1 MRGASGWLRLRRGAV
16 SDALA
21 PATHYAVFLPLSLAT
36 ASFTA
41 HPLWPFAVLAICLG
55 TIVGLVSFVRV
66 HAFFALIIAA
76 ILAGVLTHQL
86 PGEYG
91 TLPATPKKERS
102 HWVQA
107 AELTTEGFGNIA
119 AKIGIVI
126 ALASV
131 IGTCLVESGAADK
144 VVRRFLALCGEKHA
158 AFALL
163 CSSYV
168 LSIPL
173 FFETFFML
181 LLPLARALRVRM
193 GRDYMLFV
201 LAICCGGT
209 VTHSLV
215 APHPGPLA
223 MAENLHLDLGQTIF
237 FGILAGIIP
246 MLVGWGVAR
255 WASRRLDVPMRETGG
270 VSVAELEGMVARRE
284 DELPSLAWS
293 LAPVLTPIVLIAGAS
308 FLGVLGF
315 KQSSPGVY
323 AVLEFLGN
331 RIIALVIGAALAVY
345 LLMRRRGWGMAQ
357 VTKAI
362 SEPFAVAGVIILIA
376 SAGGAFGYMLKN
388 AGVGEAIKHVAEGR
402 HISLILLAWTV
413 SAVIR
418 IAQGSATVAMITTS
432 SMIFP
437 MISAPG
443 AIHYHPMYIYLA
455 IGFGSKM
462 LSWMNDSGF
471 WTVSKL
477 SGFTEKETLQSWT
490 IIVSAI
496 SFTGLLLTLLGAA
509 VLPFR

>member
-1 MRGASGWLRLRRGAV
+1 LPPRAISE
-16 SDALA
+16 ALA
-21 PATHYAVFLPLSLAT
+21 AAVFSPIPLAAALTS
-36 ASFTA
+36 S
-41 HPLWPFAVLAICLG
+41 PLWPFAVLAICLAAI
-55 TIVGLVSFVRV
+55 IVLVSVVRV

-86 PGEYG
+86 PGETG
-91 TLPATPKKERS
+91 TLPGTPKKERS

-107 AELTTEGFGNIA
+107 AELTTEGFGNVA
-119 AKIGIVI
+119 AKIGVVI

-144 VVRRFLALCGEKHA
+144 VVRRFLAVCGEKRA
-158 AFALL
+158 GTALL
-163 CSSYV
+163 GSSYV
-168 LSIPL
+168 LSIPI

-181 LLPLARALRVRM
+181 LLPIARALRVRT
-193 GRDYMLFV
+193 GKDYMLFV

-223 MAENLHLDLGQTIF
+223 MAENLHLDLGHTIVI
-237 FGILAGIIP
+237 GILAGIIP
-246 MLVGWGVAR
+246 AWVGWLVAR
-255 WASRRLDVPMRETGG
+255 WAARRLDVPMRDTGG
-270 VSVAELEGMVARRE
+270 VSLADLEEMVARRE
-284 DELPSLAWS
+284 DQLPSLAAS
-293 LAPVLTPIVLIAGAS
+293 LTPVLLPIGLIGGAS

-315 KQSSPGVY
+315 KEHSPGIY
-323 AVLEFLGN
+323 GVLEFLGN
-331 RIIALVIGAALAVY
+331 RNVALIIGAALAVL
-345 LLMRRRGWGMAQ
+345 LLMRQRRWDMAK
-357 VTKAI
+357 V
-362 SEPFAVAGVIILIA
+362 SEIIGPPFATAGVIILIS
-376 SAGGAFGYMLKN
+376 SAGGAFGFMLRN
-388 AGVGEAIKHVAEGR
+388 AGVGDAIRFVSEGR

-432 SMIFP
+432 GIVFP
-437 MISAPG
+437 MINAPG
-443 AIHYHPMYIYLA
+443 AIHYHPMYIFLA

-496 SFTGLLLTLLGAA
+496 SFSGLLLTLFAAA
-509 VLPFR
+509 VMPFR

>member
-1 MRGASGWLRLRRGAV
+1 MS
-16 SDALA
+16 
-21 PATHYAVFLPLSLAT
+21 
-36 ASFTA
+36 ASFLAAATSTIS
-41 HPLWPFAVLAICLG
+41 LWPFAILAICLV
-55 TIVGLVSFVRV
+55 TIIVLVSFVRV

-76 ILAGVLTHQL
+76 VLAGVLTEKL

-91 TLPATPKKERS
+91 TLPATPHKERS

-107 AELTTEGFGNIA
+107 AELATEGFGNIA
-119 AKIGIVI
+119 AKIGVVI
-126 ALASV
+126 ALAAV

-144 VVRRFLALCGEKHA
+144 VVRRFLAFCGEKRA
-158 AFALL
+158 GSALL
-163 CSSYV
+163 GSSYV
-168 LSIPL
+168 LSIPI

-181 LLPLARALRVRM
+181 LLPIARALRVRT

-223 MAENLHLDLGQTIF
+223 MAENLHLDLGHTIVI
-237 FGILAGIIP
+237 GIVAGIIP
-246 MLVGWGVAR
+246 ACMGWLVASAVA
-255 WASRRLDVPMRETGG
+255 RRLDVPMRETGG
-270 VSVAELEGMVARRE
+270 VSMADLEEMVARPE
-284 DELPSLAWS
+284 KDLPSLAAS
-293 LAPVLTPIVLIAGAS
+293 LTPVLLPIVLIGSAS

-315 KQSSPGVY
+315 KNFYPGIF
-323 AVLEFLGN
+323 AFLEFVGN
-331 RIIALVIGAALAVY
+331 RNVALIIGAALAVA
-345 LLMRRRGWGMAQ
+345 LVMKQRKWTMAK
-357 VTKAI
+357 VTEI
-362 SEPFAVAGVIILIA
+362 IGPPFATAGVIILIA

-388 AGVGEAIKHVAEGR
+388 AGVGDAIKALAEGR
-402 HISLILLAWTV
+402 AVNLVLLAWGV

-418 IAQGSATVAMITTS
+418 VAQGSATVAMITTS
-432 SMIFP
+432 SMIYP

-443 AIHYHPMYIYLA
+443 AISFHPMYIYLA

-490 IIVSAI
+490 LIVSTI
-496 SFTGLLLTLLGAA
+496 SVTGLILTLIGAA
-509 VLPFR
+509 FFPFK

>member
-1 MRGASGWLRLRRGAV
+1 MFSPFLVAALSATSAAS
-16 SDALA
+16 
-21 PATHYAVFLPLSLAT
+21 
-36 ASFTA
+36 
-41 HPLWPFAVLAICLG
+41 LWPFAVLAICLVV
-55 TIVGLVSFVRV
+55 IVVLVTVVRV
-66 HAFFALIIAA
+66 HAFFALICAA
-76 ILAGVLTHQL
+76 MLAGLLSAKL

-91 TLPATPKKERS
+91 TLPATPQKERS

-119 AKIGIVI
+119 AKIGVVI

-144 VVRRFLALCGEKHA
+144 VVRRFLALCGEQRA
-158 AFALL
+158 GTALL
-163 CSSYV
+163 GSSYV
-168 LSIPL
+168 LSIPI

-181 LLPLARALRVRM
+181 LLPLARGLRVRT
-193 GRDYMLFV
+193 GKDYMLFV

-223 MAENLHLDLGQTIF
+223 MAENLHLDLGHTIVV
-237 FGILAGIIP
+237 GIVAGIIP
-246 MLVGWGVAR
+246 ALIGWMVAR
-255 WASRRLDVPMRETGG
+255 RIAREVDAPMRETGG
-270 VSVAELEGMVARRE
+270 VLLTDLEEMVARRE
-284 DELPSLAWS
+284 DQLPSLAWS
-293 LAPVLTPIVLIAGAS
+293 LAPVLVPILLIGGAS
-308 FLGVLGF
+308 FMAVLGGRETF
-315 KQSSPGVY
+315 PNAF

-331 RIIALVIGAALAVY
+331 RNVALIIGAALAVA
-345 LLMRRRGWGMAQ
+345 LVMKQRGWSMSK
-357 VTKAI
+357 VSEVI
-362 SEPFAVAGVIILIA
+362 SPPFATAGVIILIS

-388 AGVGEAIKHVAEGR
+388 AGVGDAIKMLADGR
-402 HISLILLAWTV
+402 NVNLVLLAWFV

-432 SMIFP
+432 SMIYP
-437 MISAPG
+437 MISHPG
-443 AIHYHPMYIYLA
+443 ALPYHPMYIYLA
-455 IGFGSKM
+455 IGFGSKI

-490 IIVSAI
+490 IIVTVI
-496 SFTGLLLTLLGAA
+496 SVSGLLLTLLCST